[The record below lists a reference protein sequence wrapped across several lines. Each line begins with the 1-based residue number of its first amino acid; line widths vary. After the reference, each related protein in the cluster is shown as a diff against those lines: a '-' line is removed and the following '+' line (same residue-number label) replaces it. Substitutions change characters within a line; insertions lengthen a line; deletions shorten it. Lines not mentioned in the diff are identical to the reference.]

1 MSERIINSAWRFVL
15 ITLIFILACAAM
27 FQFYQG
33 VLNLFGGEWA
43 LGVSPVIAAAVMGA
57 AVYWLARHREELVE
71 I

>member
-1 MSERIINSAWRFVL
+1 MSEQMINSAWRFVL

-33 VLNLFGGEWA
+33 VLKLFGGEWA
-43 LGVSPVIAAAVMGA
+43 LGLSPVIVAALMGA